1 MTDYGHELQFG
12 VFVPP
17 EAGQVDAVLELSKL
31 ADLVGLDLV
40 TFQDHP
46 YQGRFLDTWTLI
58 SVVAAQTTNVRVAPN
73 VANLP
78 LRPPV
83 VLARSVASLDIISGG
98 RVELGLGAG
107 AFWDAIAAVG
117 GPRLTPG
124 QAVDALAEAIEV
136 IRASWNVGGGP
147 IRHEGEYYRVVGAH
161 PGPAPA
167 HDVEIW
173 LGAYKPR
180 MLALTGAKADGWLP
194 SMGYAD
200 LAELPAMNDAI
211 DRAAEAAGRLP
222 AEVRRLFNVNGS
234 FGSGSG
240 FLEGPPRD
248 WAEQLSELTL
258 TTGMSAYIL
267 SASSDDDIRRFAEEV
282 APAVRELVT
291 AGRAAASS
299 SPVPAPTPVPA
310 TATAAATPFAVTP
323 TPDDGQRLSDEQPW
337 DESTRPT
344 GPAPDPSRRYTRDQ
358 QAAGRHLIDVHD
370 ALRRELTQLRDLIE
384 QVARGEAEAATARS
398 FITRMTIRQN
408 HWTLGTFCETYCRVV
423 TQHHTLEDRSV
434 FPHVQRSDPALAPVI
449 ERLEEE
455 HETIAELLERVDRA
469 LVALVSSHDDGIE
482 GVQRAVGILNDALL
496 SHFSYEERE
505 LIEPLARLGFY

>member
-12 VFVPP
+12 VFITPD
-17 EAGQVDAVLELSKL
+17 AGQVEAVLELSRL

-46 YQGRFLDTWTLI
+46 YQGRFLDAWTLI
-58 SVVAAQTTNVRVAPN
+58 AAVGAQTTNVRVALN

-83 VLARSVASLDIISGG
+83 VLARSVATLDLITGG

-107 AFWDAIAAVG
+107 AFWDGIAALG

-124 QAVDALAEAIEV
+124 QSVDALAEAIDV
-136 IRASWNVGGGP
+136 IRASWNASGGS
-147 IRHEGEYYRVVGAH
+147 IRHEGEHYRVVGAH

-180 MLALTGAKADGWLP
+180 MLALTGTKADGWLP

-200 LAELPAMNDAI
+200 LADLPAMNDAI
-211 DRAAEAAGRLP
+211 DRAAEEAGRLP
-222 AEVRRLFNVNGS
+222 SEVRRLFNVNGS

-240 FLEGPPRD
+240 FLEGAPRD
-248 WAEQLSELTL
+248 WAEQLAELTL

-267 SASSDDDIRRFAEEV
+267 SVSSADDVRRFAEEV

-291 AGRAAASS
+291 AERAAPATR
-299 SPVPAPTPVPA
+299 PAPAASAGA
-310 TATAAATPFAVTP
+310 TSAPFAVTP
-323 TPDDGQRLSDEQPW
+323 TPDDGRRLSDEQPW
-337 DESTRPT
+337 DETTRPT
-344 GPAPDPSRRYTRDQ
+344 GPAPDPSRRYTPDQ
-358 QAAGRHLIDVHD
+358 LAAGRHLIDVHD
-370 ALRRELTQLRDLIE
+370 ALRSELTQLRDLIG

-434 FPHVQRSDPALAPVI
+434 FPHIQRSDPELAPVI
-449 ERLEEE
+449 ERLEQE
-455 HETIAELLERVDRA
+455 HETIADILERVDQA
-469 LVALVSSHDDGIE
+469 LVGLVSSQDDGIE
-482 GVQRAVGILNDALL
+482 GVHRAIGLLTDALL
-496 SHFSYEERE
+496 SHFAYEERE
-505 LIEPLARLGFY
+505 LIEPLARHGFY

>member
-1 MTDYGHELQFG
+1 MPDYGHELQFG

-17 EAGQVDAVLELSKL
+17 EAGQVDAVLELAKL
-31 ADLVGLDLV
+31 ADLVGLDLI

-46 YQGRFLDTWTLI
+46 YQARFLDTWTLI

-73 VANLP
+73 VVNLP

-83 VLARSVASLDIISGG
+83 VLARSVASLDLISGG

-107 AFWDAIAAVG
+107 AFWDGIAAVG

-124 QAVDALAEAIEV
+124 QAVDALAEAIGV
-136 IRASWNVGGGP
+136 IRASWDAGGGP
-147 IRHEGEYYRVVGAH
+147 IRHDGEHYKVMGAH

-200 LAELPAMNDAI
+200 LADLPAMNDAI
-211 DRAAEAAGRLP
+211 DRAAEAAGRPP
-222 AEVRRLFNVNGS
+222 AAVRRLFNLNGS
-234 FGSGSG
+234 FGSATG
-240 FLEGPPRD
+240 FLEGSSRD

-258 TTGMSAYIL
+258 STGMSAYIL
-267 SASSDDDIRRFAEEV
+267 SASSGDDIRRFAEEV

-291 AGRAAASS
+291 AGRAA
-299 SPVPAPTPVPA
+299 PAPAPPA
-310 TATAAATPFAVTP
+310 GPASRASASAAAPLAVTP
-323 TPDDGQRLSDEQPW
+323 TPDDGQRLSDERPW
-337 DESTRPT
+337 DETTRPT
-344 GPAPDPSRRYTRDQ
+344 GPEPDPSRLYTPDQ

-370 ALRRELTQLRDLIE
+370 ALRRELTQLRDLID

-408 HWTLGTFCETYCRVV
+408 HWTLGTFCETYCRVL

-434 FPHVQRSDPALAPVI
+434 FPHVQRNDPALAPVI
-449 ERLEEE
+449 ERLEAE
-455 HETIAELLERVDRA
+455 HETIGELLERVDAA

-482 GVQRAVGILNDALL
+482 GVRRAVGILNDALL

-505 LIEPLARLGFY
+505 LIEPLARLGFT

>member
-12 VFVPP
+12 IFVTPGAQQ
-17 EAGQVDAVLELSKL
+17 AGAVLGLARL
-31 ADLVGLDLV
+31 ADVVGLDLV

-58 SVVAAQTTNVRVAPN
+58 SVVAAQTTSVRVAPN

-83 VLARSVASLDIISGG
+83 VLARSVASLDILSGG
-98 RVELGLGAG
+98 RVELGLGSG
-107 AFWDAIAAVG
+107 AFWDGIAAVG

-124 QAVDALAEAIEV
+124 QGVDALAEAIEV
-136 IRASWNVGGGP
+136 IRASWNPGGGP
-147 IRHEGEYYRVVGAH
+147 IHHEGEHYRIAGAQ

-194 SMGYAD
+194 SMGYLELAD
-200 LAELPAMNDAI
+200 LPGSNDAI
-211 DRAAEAAGRLP
+211 DRAAEEAGRLP
-222 AEVRRLFNVNGS
+222 AEVRRMLNLNGS
-234 FGSGSG
+234 FGSGAG
-240 FLEGPPRD
+240 FLQGAPRE

-258 TTGMSAYIL
+258 STGMSTYIL
-267 SASSDDDIRRFAEEV
+267 SVSSDDDVRRFAEEV
-282 APAVRELVT
+282 APAVHELV
-291 AGRAAASS
+291 AVGRTVAAASP
-299 SPVPAPTPVPA
+299 PVTAPPPVSAPS
-310 TATAAATPFAVTP
+310 AAAPLAVTP
-323 TPDDGQRLSDEQPW
+323 TPDDGQRLSAERPW
-337 DESTRPT
+337 DETTRPS
-344 GPAPDPSRRYTRDQ
+344 GPPPDPGRRYTPDQ

-370 ALRRELTQLRDLIE
+370 GLRRELTQLRDLIR
-384 QVARGEAEAATARS
+384 QVAQGEAEAATARS

-469 LVALVSSHDDGIE
+469 LVSLVSPEEDGIDR
-482 GVQRAVGILNDALL
+482 VQRAIGILTDALL